1 VEKGNLSIL
10 SRGTCTRG
18 VALMNELVLPRIKE
32 DCKNLQAYA
41 VFGALLAA
49 AGLPIYIHAPK
60 FFVDQYGVSL
70 AALGSVLFG
79 LRLLDVVQDPLFG
92 WISQRL
98 GRQRALAVSGAC
110 LIMALGMLGMF
121 AIPPMLSP
129 LLWFGITLT
138 MVFSAFSFLTINFY
152 AQGVQKASTLGPHG
166 HFRLAQWRETGG
178 LVGVCIA
185 AIAPVV
191 LGFALDQPFVGFAVG
206 FAILALVAT
215 RMMRREWA
223 VSPKV
228 TSSLSGFSV
237 VLRDAHA
244 RQLLLIA
251 CVNTAPVAVSSTLF
265 LFYVEARLDAP
276 GLEGPLL
283 LLFFVS
289 AALSV
294 SVWSKWANEIGA
306 KKVLMMSMT
315 ISIFAFGF
323 ASFLGSGDWLAFS
336 VICVA
341 TGAALGADL
350 TILPALFS
358 KRMEEISPSAS
369 EGFGLWSFCT
379 KLTLAIAAV
388 TLLPTLQGVGFE
400 SGSINNSDESLFVL
414 TFLYAVVPCL
424 LKVIALVLL
433 ATTKLKVS

>member
-1 VEKGNLSIL
+1 
-10 SRGTCTRG
+10 
-18 VALMNELVLPRIKE
+18 
-32 DCKNLQAYA
+32 
-41 VFGALLAA
+41 
-49 AGLPIYIHAPK
+49 
-60 FFVDQYGVSL
+60 
-70 AALGSVLFG
+70 
-79 LRLLDVVQDPLFG
+79 
-92 WISQRL
+92 
-98 GRQRALAVSGAC
+98 
-110 LIMALGMLGMF
+110 
-121 AIPPMLSP
+121 
-129 LLWFGITLT
+129 
-138 MVFSAFSFLTINFY
+138 
-152 AQGVQKASTLGPHG
+152 
-166 HFRLAQWRETGG
+166 
-178 LVGVCIA
+178 
-185 AIAPVV
+185 
-191 LGFALDQPFVGFAVG
+191 VG